1 MAVKGAV
8 LKQEIIHKIL
18 ETFPN
23 SFLYNDGKEIRIN
36 GTEAGAPIQI
46 KVTLTAAKEP
56 VENDNIVV
64 TSTAGTPTKVT
75 FEGASEVKLIQP
87 NETVPIKE
95 PTEEEKARL
104 KTLLEGLGF

>member
-1 MAVKGAV
+1 MAVRGSL

-64 TSTAGTPTKVT
+64 TSTARTPTKVT
-75 FEGASEVKLIQP
+75 FEGAEVKLIQP